1 MLPRQHPGQPEN
13 TLPPLPSLLH
23 NFFFQCRIPGTCF
36 PQKGRSEGDASEKRI
51 ASFTALNTQNPRRNK
66 IYSRLFSIIPGK
78 EPAKEHETKLE
89 NEVTNRQ
96 AKNSTNQRKEER
108 KQNAFPTITSIIVL
122 RIQIAFTQAT
132 TY

>member
-1 MLPRQHPGQPEN
+1 M
-13 TLPPLPSLLH
+13 
-23 NFFFQCRIPGTCF
+23 
-36 PQKGRSEGDASEKRI
+36 I

-66 IYSRLFSIIPGK
+66 IYSHLFSIIPGK
-78 EPAKEHETKLE
+78 EPAKEHKTKLE

-96 AKNSTNQRKEER
+96 AKNSTNQEKEER
-108 KQNAFPTITSIIVL
+108 KQNAFPIITNIIVL

>member
-1 MLPRQHPGQPEN
+1 M
-13 TLPPLPSLLH
+13 
-23 NFFFQCRIPGTCF
+23 
-36 PQKGRSEGDASEKRI
+36 I

-66 IYSRLFSIIPGK
+66 IHSHLFSIIPGK

-89 NEVTNRQ
+89 NEVTDKP
-96 AKNSTNQRKEER
+96 KNSTNQGKEER
-108 KQNAFPTITSIIVL
+108 KQNTFPTITSIIVL

>member
-1 MLPRQHPGQPEN
+1 M
-13 TLPPLPSLLH
+13 
-23 NFFFQCRIPGTCF
+23 I
-36 PQKGRSEGDASEKRI
+36 D
-51 ASFTALNTQNPRRNK
+51 SFTALNTQNPRRNK
-66 IYSRLFSIIPGK
+66 IYSHFFSIIQGK

-96 AKNSTNQRKEER
+96 AKNSTNQGKEER

-122 RIQIAFTQAT
+122 CIQIAFTQAT